1 MVKEM
6 QMKSQYL
13 VILGLSMMA
22 SISNAKLNIIADLG
36 GESAVRFYEPIQPVH
51 SEDAP
56 KHPDAVPGQLTED
69 QLLPVVS
76 HKWSV
81 GNVQAKAF
89 SLPGA
94 LPMFLIG
101 ADDVSRQWLSSKKAD
116 LVKMNAMG
124 LVINVNTVD
133 EMNEL
138 RRIVPELTLL
148 PSPADS
154 LAERLGVFHYP
165 LLLTAEGISQ

>member
-1 MVKEM
+1 
-6 QMKSQYL
+6 MKQNVFTL
-13 VILGLSMMA
+13 LCLGIF
-22 SISNAKLNIIADLG
+22 SINISAELKVIADLG

-51 SEDAP
+51 SETAP
-56 KHPDAVPGQLTED
+56 KHPNAIPSQVTEE

-81 GNVQAKAF
+81 GKVQAK
-89 SLPGA
+89 SLNLPGA

-101 ADDVSRQWLSSKKAD
+101 ADETSRQWLSQHRDD

-133 EMNEL
+133 EMNIL
-138 RRIVPELTLL
+138 RNIVPELTLM
-148 PSPADS
+148 PSPADT
-154 LAERLGVFHYP
+154 LAERLGIFHYP